1 MRLHPEVSGLYL
13 LVVLPLD
20 KADQAFN
27 LLTIEGV
34 LLRILVREKV
44 QGLTALDFLV
54 KPRSTKVYSFVLL
67 SKELTQHDRVVEL
80 LFGQLGAYCGVHG
93 VFEA

>member
-1 MRLHPEVSGLYL
+1 MGLHPEVSSLYL

-20 KADQAFN
+20 KADQAFD
-27 LLTIEGV
+27 LVTIEGV
-34 LLRILVREKV
+34 LLRILVGEKI

-67 SKELTQHDRVVEL
+67 GKELTQYDCVVEL
-80 LFGQLGAYCGVHG
+80 LFGQLRAYCGVHG